1 VKKYYLIGGLMAK
14 TILIVDDDAD
24 WAQMISKRLQL
35 NGYHVEAAFDAAQAL
50 SQAIKLKPDLILLD
64 ILMPAGGGVG
74 VLEKLRRN
82 VNTFNTPVI
91 ALTALSDKQSVE
103 AMTKLGVSGYFVKP
117 VDMGKLLENI
127 EKVLIKR

>member
-1 VKKYYLIGGLMAK
+1 MAK

-24 WAQMISKRLQL
+24 WVQMISKRLQL

-74 VLEKLRRN
+74 VLENLRIN
-82 VNTFNTPVI
+82 VYTFKIPVI
-91 ALTALSDKQSVE
+91 ALTALSDKQTIKAVTE
-103 AMTKLGVSGYFVKP
+103 LEVSGYFVKP
-117 VDMGKLLENI
+117 IDMVELLEKIKEVLTKKWVGLNI
-127 EKVLIKR
+127 